1 MINDVLREA
10 ESKMKKSAES
20 LRHHL
25 GTIRTGRA
33 SPALVEHLP
42 VDAYGSSMPLNQLA
56 GISVPEARLIVI
68 QPYDASTMKA
78 IEKAIQNSELGINP
92 SNDGRVIRLA
102 IPQLTEERRRDLTKL
117 VRNRVEESKVALRN
131 IRRESLDDL
140 RQFEHEKLISE
151 DEQRR
156 AQDKLQELTDRYI
169 RDVDQIGA
177 AKEAE
182 VMEV

>member
-1 MINDVLREA
+1 MINDVLRES
-10 ESKMKKSAES
+10 EGKMKKSVDS

-25 GTIRTGRA
+25 ATIRTGRA

-56 GISVPEARLIVI
+56 GISVPEGRLIVI

-92 SNDGRVIRLA
+92 SNDGRVIRLV

-117 VRNRVEESKVALRN
+117 VRSRVEESKVALRN

-156 AQDKLQELTDRYI
+156 AQERLQELTDRYT
-169 RDVDQIGA
+169 RDLDQIGA

>member
-10 ESKMKKSAES
+10 EGKMKKSVES

-25 GTIRTGRA
+25 ATIRTGRA
-33 SPALVEHLP
+33 SPALVEHIP

-56 GISVPEARLIVI
+56 GINVPEARLIVI

-92 SNDGRVIRLA
+92 TNDGRVIRLV

-117 VRNRVEESKVALRN
+117 VRSRVEESKVALRN
-131 IRRESLDDL
+131 LRREALDDL
-140 RQFEHEKLISE
+140 RELEREKLISE
-151 DEQRR
+151 DDQRR
-156 AQDKLQELTDRYI
+156 AQDRLQELTDRYA
-169 RDVDQIGA
+169 RELDQIGA
-177 AKEAE
+177 TKEAE

>member
-1 MINDVLREA
+1 MVNDVLRES
-10 ESKMKKSAES
+10 EGKMKKSVES

-25 GTIRTGRA
+25 ATIRTGRA

-56 GISVPEARLIVI
+56 GISVPEGRLIVI

-92 SNDGRVIRLA
+92 SNDGRVIRLV

-117 VRNRVEESKVALRN
+117 VRSRVEESKVALRN
-131 IRRESLDDL
+131 IRREALDDL

-156 AQDKLQELTDRYI
+156 AQERLQELTDRYT
-169 RDVDQIGA
+169 RDLDQIGA

>member
-10 ESKMKKSAES
+10 EGKMKKSVES
-20 LRHHL
+20 LRQHL

-42 VDAYGSSMPLNQLA
+42 VEAYGSSMPLNQLA
-56 GISVPEARLIVI
+56 GISVPEARMIVI
-68 QPYDASTMKA
+68 QPYDASTIKT

-92 SNDGRVIRLA
+92 SNDGRIIRLA
-102 IPQLTEERRRDLTKL
+102 IPQLTEERRRTLTKM
-117 VRNRVEESKVALRN
+117 VRSQVEESKVALRN
-131 IRRESLDDL
+131 IRREALDDL

-156 AQDKLQELTDRYI
+156 GQEKLQELTDRYI
-169 RDVDQIGA
+169 RELDHIGA

>member
-10 ESKMKKSAES
+10 EGKMKKSVES

-25 GTIRTGRA
+25 ATIRTGRA
-33 SPALVEHLP
+33 SPALVEHMP

-56 GISVPEARLIVI
+56 GINVPEARLIVI

-92 SNDGRVIRLA
+92 TNDGRVIRLV

-131 IRRESLDDL
+131 LRREALDDL
-140 RQFEHEKLISE
+140 RELEREKLISE
-151 DEQRR
+151 DDQRR
-156 AQDKLQELTDRYI
+156 AQDRLQELTDRYA
-169 RDVDQIGA
+169 RDLDQIGA
-177 AKEAE
+177 TKEAE

>member
-10 ESKMKKSAES
+10 EGKMKKSVEA

-25 GTIRTGRA
+25 ATIRTGRA

-42 VDAYGSSMPLNQLA
+42 VEAYGASLPLNQLA
-56 GISVPEARLIVI
+56 SITVPEARLIVI
-68 QPYDASTMKA
+68 QPYDASTMRA

-92 SNDGRVIRLA
+92 NNDGRVIRLV
-102 IPQLTEERRRDLTKL
+102 IPQLTEERRRDLTRL
-117 VRNRVEESKVALRN
+117 VRARVEESKVALRN
-131 IRRESLDDL
+131 IRREALDDL
-140 RQFEHEKLISE
+140 RQLAHEKLISE

-156 AQDKLQELTDRYI
+156 GQDKLQDLTDRYI
-169 RDVDQIGA
+169 REVDHIGA
-177 AKEAE
+177 VKEAE

>member
-1 MINDVLREA
+1 MINDVLRES
-10 ESKMKKSAES
+10 EGKMKKSVES

-25 GTIRTGRA
+25 ATIRTGRA

-56 GISVPEARLIVI
+56 GISVPEVRLIVV

-92 SNDGRVIRLA
+92 SNDGRVIRLV

-117 VRNRVEESKVALRN
+117 VRSRVEESKVALRN

-156 AQDKLQELTDRYI
+156 AQERLQELTDRYT
-169 RDVDQIGA
+169 RELDQIGA

>member
-1 MINDVLREA
+1 MINDVLRES
-10 ESKMKKSAES
+10 EGKMKKSVDS

-25 GTIRTGRA
+25 ATIRTGRA

-92 SNDGRVIRLA
+92 SNDGRVIRLV

-117 VRNRVEESKVALRN
+117 VRSRVEESKVALRN

-156 AQDKLQELTDRYI
+156 AQERLQELTDRYT
-169 RDVDQIGA
+169 RDLDQIGA

>member
-1 MINDVLREA
+1 MINDVLRES
-10 ESKMKKSAES
+10 EGKMKKSVES

-25 GTIRTGRA
+25 ATIRTGRA

-56 GISVPEARLIVI
+56 GISVPEGRLIVI
-68 QPYDASTMKA
+68 QPYDASTIKA

-92 SNDGRVIRLA
+92 SNDGRVIRLV

-117 VRNRVEESKVALRN
+117 VRSRVEESKVSLRN

-156 AQDKLQELTDRYI
+156 AQERLQELTDRYT
-169 RDVDQIGA
+169 RELDQIGA

>member
-10 ESKMKKSAES
+10 EGKMKKSVES
-20 LRHHL
+20 LRYHL
-25 GTIRTGRA
+25 ATIRTGRA
-33 SPALVEHLP
+33 SPALVEHMP

-56 GISVPEARLIVI
+56 GINVPEARLIVI

-92 SNDGRVIRLA
+92 TNDGRVIRLV

-131 IRRESLDDL
+131 LRREALDDL
-140 RQFEHEKLISE
+140 RELEREKLISE
-151 DEQRR
+151 DDQRR
-156 AQDKLQELTDRYI
+156 AQDRLQELTDRYT
-169 RDVDQIGA
+169 RELDQIGA
-177 AKEAE
+177 TKEAE

>member
-10 ESKMKKSAES
+10 EGKMKKSVEA
-20 LRHHL
+20 LRNHL
-25 GTIRTGRA
+25 ATIRTGRA

-56 GISVPEARLIVI
+56 GINVPEARLIVI

-92 SNDGRVIRLA
+92 TNDGRVIRLV

-117 VRNRVEESKVALRN
+117 VRSRVEESKVALRN
-131 IRRESLDDL
+131 LRREALDDL
-140 RQFEHEKLISE
+140 RQLEHEKLISE
-151 DEQRR
+151 DDQRR
-156 AQDKLQELTDRYI
+156 AQDQLQDLTGRYTREL
-169 RDVDQIGA
+169 DQIGA